1 MLFFRL
7 TNCKEKFFLTFWANF
22 DIIIIVYIERAAQA
36 VKVKAMITKKEYF
49 ERWER
54 FLVEYCHCYADEN
67 GNRPC
72 DNGALCSYCDSMIDI
87 FWDEINRVINTN

>member
-1 MLFFRL
+1 M
-7 TNCKEKFFLTFWANF
+7 TFWTNF
-22 DIIIIVYIERAAQA
+22 DIIIIVYIERAANA

-54 FLVEYCHCYADEN
+54 FLVEYCHCYADDN

-72 DNGALCSYCDSMIDI
+72 NNGVVCCYCDSMIGI
-87 FWDEINRVINTN
+87 FWDEINKVINTN

>member
-1 MLFFRL
+1 M
-7 TNCKEKFFLTFWANF
+7 TFWADF
-22 DIIIIVYIERAAQA
+22 DIIIIVYTERAAQA
-36 VKVKAMITKKEYF
+36 VKVKAMITKKEYS

-72 DNGALCSYCDSMIDI
+72 DNGTLCNYCDSMIDI